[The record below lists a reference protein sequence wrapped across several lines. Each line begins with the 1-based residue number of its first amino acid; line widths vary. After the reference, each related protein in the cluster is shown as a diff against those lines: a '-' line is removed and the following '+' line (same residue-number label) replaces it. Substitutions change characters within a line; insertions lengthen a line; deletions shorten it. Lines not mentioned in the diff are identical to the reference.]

1 MDFQFTSEDDAFR
14 QDVRQFI
21 RQELPADWEGGGRYP
36 DEGGWEFTLQLRKK
50 MAEKGWLTMH
60 WPEEYGGQDASPVR
74 SAIFSEEL
82 TYNRTPGRDIF
93 GVRMLGPTLMI
104 YGTEE
109 QKLTH
114 LPPVARGEIQWC
126 QGYSE
131 PESGSDLA
139 SLSTR
144 AVLDGDE
151 YVINGA
157 KIWTSM
163 AHRADWI
170 MLLTRTDPDAPKH
183 RGITFILVDMK
194 TPGIEVRPII
204 NMAGRH
210 EFNQIMFDNVR
221 VPRANVVG
229 EENRGWYVAVTL
241 LDFERSGID
250 YSASARRLMDEL
262 KDYVTETT
270 QNGKPLIEL
279 PWVRSLLADRYI
291 DCEVAR
297 LMAYKVAYMQGQGLV
312 PTSSPA
318 EGWVCP
324 EAECLS
330 PKWFDKPVLSEAEGL
345 TTNGEGFY
353 RPSIP
358 SLLKDCP
365 FWIDGIEI
373 VSNCNHRKKVKRPRN
388 GSRGLF
394 FGGSTIWIQGDH
406 AAANTSSSSSCN
418 SSPASRQRRMMRKIV
433 RTVTEK
439 RSAA

>member
-1 MDFQFTSEDDAFR
+1 MDFQFTGEDDAFR
-14 QDVRQFI
+14 QDVREFLK
-21 RQELPADWEGGGRYP
+21 QELPADWEGGGRYP
-36 DEGGWEFTLQLRKK
+36 EEGGWDFTLQLRKK

-114 LPPVARGEIQWC
+114 LPPVARGEVQWC

-194 TPGIEVRPII
+194 TPGIEVRPIV

-270 QNGKPLIEL
+270 QNGKPLMDL

-297 LMAYKVAYMQGQGLV
+297 LMAYKVAYMQSQGLV
-312 PTSSPA
+312 PNKEASMSKVFGSETLQRVTAAGMEIMGMYGILGRDEKWAPLMGRVQEAWMSSFADTIAAGTS
-318 EGWVCP
+318 
-324 EAECLS
+324 
-330 PKWFDKPVLSEAEGL
+330 
-345 TTNGEGFY
+345 
-353 RPSIP
+353 
-358 SLLKDCP
+358 
-365 FWIDGIEI
+365 EI
-373 VSNCNHRKKVKRPRN
+373 QRN
-388 GSRGLF
+388 IIASRGL
-394 FGGSTIWIQGDH
+394 GLPRG
-406 AAANTSSSSSCN
+406 
-418 SSPASRQRRMMRKIV
+418 
-433 RTVTEK
+433 
-439 RSAA
+439 

>member
-1 MDFQFTSEDDAFR
+1 MDFQFTAEDEAFR

-21 RQELPADWEGGGRYP
+21 RQELPAGWEGGGRYP
-36 DEGGWEFTLQLRKK
+36 EEDDWDFTLVLRKK

-60 WPEEYGGQDASPVR
+60 WPEEYGGQNASAVR

-104 YGTEE
+104 HGSEE
-109 QKLTH
+109 QKRAH

-139 SLSTR
+139 SLATR

-151 YVINGA
+151 YVINGS

-163 AHRADWI
+163 AHHADWI
-170 MLLTRTDPDAPKH
+170 MLLTRTDPEAPKH

-204 NMAGRH
+204 NMSGRH
-210 EFNQIMFDNVR
+210 EFNQIMLDNVR

-250 YSASARRLMDEL
+250 YSASARRLLDEM
-262 KDYVTETT
+262 KDYAAETT
-270 QNGKPLIEL
+270 QNGKPLIES

-297 LMAYKVAYMQGQGLV
+297 LMAYNVAYMQGEGLV
-312 PTSSPA
+312 PNKEASMSKVFGSETVQRVSAAGMEILGMYGILGRDEKWAPLMGRVQESWMSAFSGTIAAGTS
-318 EGWVCP
+318 
-324 EAECLS
+324 
-330 PKWFDKPVLSEAEGL
+330 
-345 TTNGEGFY
+345 
-353 RPSIP
+353 
-358 SLLKDCP
+358 
-365 FWIDGIEI
+365 EI
-373 VSNCNHRKKVKRPRN
+373 QRN
-388 GSRGLF
+388 IIASRGL
-394 FGGSTIWIQGDH
+394 GLPRG
-406 AAANTSSSSSCN
+406 
-418 SSPASRQRRMMRKIV
+418 
-433 RTVTEK
+433 
-439 RSAA
+439 